1 MSKLDAFM
9 QLLSGHFN
17 NSQQF
22 AFLRDTE
29 PDFPYAEHV
38 NTVCNDKIIHLPDS
52 FNGYFLV
59 EESYYTV
66 NGNTH
71 SSSHL
76 FLFTEKETGIQ
87 LISYEL
93 PEGYKKDT
101 FTYETMGTIDF
112 SDLKASAKFTP
123 ALYTEKDGVWEGGST
138 SMFSPVLK
146 FTLWEKFSK
155 DCLEVEERMEVNG
168 KKTFGYDR
176 PILYKRVS

>member
-1 MSKLDAFM
+1 MSKLDGFM

-22 AFLRDTE
+22 ESLRDTE

-71 SSSHL
+71 SCI
-76 FLFTEKETGIQ
+76 TEYI
-87 LISYEL
+87 L
-93 PEGYKKDT
+93 
-101 FTYETMGTIDF
+101 
-112 SDLKASAKFTP
+112 SA
-123 ALYTEKDGVWEGGST
+123 
-138 SMFSPVLK
+138 
-146 FTLWEKFSK
+146 
-155 DCLEVEERMEVNG
+155 G
-168 KKTFGYDR
+168 K
-176 PILYKRVS
+176 S